1 MAESFVLIDSSA
13 WIATLRRQSV
23 TERSIQTVFENANT
37 AGVISTASPIKL
49 ELLQGA
55 KTQREY
61 SDLQWMLN
69 SLHQLQT
76 TEAVWA
82 RAYALGFALRRNGF
96 TIPTPDILIAALALE
111 YDCALLHP
119 DRHFR

>member
-1 MAESFVLIDSSA
+1 
-13 WIATLRRQSV
+13 
-23 TERSIQTVFENANT
+23 
-37 AGVISTASPIKL
+37 
-49 ELLQGA
+49 
-55 KTQREY
+55 
-61 SDLQWMLN
+61 MLN

-119 DRHFR
+119 DRHFSMIQSVANLKVIAFADI